1 MTMHEDLLELST
13 AGEYVGGVLRYAS
26 AAHAVEAYLILRG
39 KAESVAAIDYE
50 RMGDRV
56 QVSPHGEGPHITRL
70 LGAVALERAF
80 EAAREKMS
88 PKRWHAWCRA
98 RAHRDPL
105 SRIKGVSESTAHRA
119 LREGDALVE
128 EALAAARLLVR
139 SRTKEV
145 EG

>member
-1 MTMHEDLLELST
+1 MTMHEDMVELST

-26 AAHAVEAYLILRG
+26 AAHAVEMYLILRG
-39 KAESVAAIDYE
+39 RAESVAAIDYE
-50 RMGDRV
+50 RIGDRV
-56 QVSPHGEGPHITRL
+56 QTQASGESPNIMRL
-70 LGAVALERAF
+70 LGAVALEKAF
-80 EAAREKMS
+80 ESARVQMT

-98 RAHRDPL
+98 RAHHTPL
-105 SRIKGVSESTAHRA
+105 CRIKGVSESTAHRA

-139 SRTKEV
+139 SRTVEV